1 MNQLSLSEAIHRNI
15 QALNQAQR
23 ASLLPIVQ
31 QVLHYRDLVARQGW
45 LVLEVAHQPFV
56 EPVLSQAAQS
66 YCDKVIELL
75 LWGHD
80 ASAVAQVCQ
89 RGLLNQPFSALEQL
103 ALLLFSDG
111 MLALSEGRPRD
122 YLRDIML
129 ASLGFEWQAALEEAE
144 QAREREY
151 PLAPLVWQPFTD
163 AQLQQ
168 ELENHAPGEQ
178 TPWRAAFLF
187 AHLSDAQLQALL
199 REAEASDW
207 INLLWLLQSEPL
219 WQRLADNLTQRTQRH
234 FHESYQHHWQGVRRS
249 QPLAAYWRE
258 AYQSFT
264 NLYQLLHVQ
273 LGDEAMARLLG
284 ITESEAPNGND
295 SDTNGH

>member
-1 MNQLSLSEAIHRNI
+1 MCQISLSEATHRNI

-129 ASLGFEWQAALEEAE
+129 ASLGFQWQAALEEAE

-151 PLAPLVWQPFTD
+151 PLAPLVWQPFTE
-163 AQLQQ
+163 AELQQ
-168 ELENHAPGEQ
+168 ELENHA
-178 TPWRAAFLF
+178 
-187 AHLSDAQLQALL
+187 
-199 REAEASDW
+199 ASDW
-207 INLLWLLQSEPL
+207 INLLWLVQSEPL
-219 WQRLADNLTQRTQRH
+219 WQRLSDNLTQRTQRH
-234 FHESYQHHWQGVRRS
+234 FHESYQHHWQGVRRR

-295 SDTNGH
+295 SDSNGH

>member
-1 MNQLSLSEAIHRNI
+1 MSQLSLSEAIHRNI

-129 ASLGFEWQAALEEAE
+129 ASLGFQWQAAFEEAE

-151 PLAPLVWQPFTD
+151 PLAPLVWQPFTE
-163 AQLQQ
+163 AELQQ
-168 ELENHAPGEQ
+168 ELENHAASDQ
-178 TPWRAAFLF
+178 TPWCAAFLF

-199 REAEASDW
+199 REAEASNW
-207 INLLWLLQSEPL
+207 INLLWLVQSEPL

-234 FHESYQHHWQGVRRS
+234 FHESYQHHWQGVRRR

-295 SDTNGH
+295 SDSNGH